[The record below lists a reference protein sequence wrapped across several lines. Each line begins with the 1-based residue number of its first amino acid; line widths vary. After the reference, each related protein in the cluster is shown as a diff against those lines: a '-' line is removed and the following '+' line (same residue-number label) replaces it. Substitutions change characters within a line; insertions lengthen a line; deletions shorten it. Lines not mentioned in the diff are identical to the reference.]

1 MMPRLLITTHPMKPR
16 TNSGT
21 NGGRFPPCNG
31 PECSIAWGRRRSA
44 QAIPANTGA
53 SISTLASL
61 TVTAIDKAPP
71 PMMPPAAITWA
82 TSWVDSP
89 IHTPACSAES
99 PKIPDSAGINKIMVV
114 PYTTTIPRAV
124 ATSSSSES
132 VTESVAA
139 TAAAPQIEN
148 PEAMSSRWLR
158 DIFNHL
164 PVTIVIQKVS
174 PTAAMIE
181 TITHG
186 PSPKTTPSGICNPS
200 KTIPSRKIGFWAVFV
215 PVFNTAG
222 YGATF
227 RQRRPRM
234 MATTNPLIVGMGW
247 AISML
252 TTPIVVQTSTP
263 GKCRVK
269 VFSFLMVGM
278 RPVSLPPEQAGST
291 RITMMPY
298 HSDMAHDSTLM
309 DWLHIPAL
317 RLLVALS
324 EAQSLSAAGRLI
336 DMAQPN
342 ASRTIALMER
352 RIGVRIIE
360 RSQRG
365 STLTQDGR
373 LMASW
378 AQEALDSLERF
389 TLASQALVG
398 SGDAM
403 VSVGASQTVAEYLA
417 PLWISRLRSTHPRIT
432 VVLHMHNSEQVVHGV
447 TNGTFDIGFIE
458 SPNIPRHLN
467 LANILEDQL
476 KVVVSPEHD

>member
-1 MMPRLLITTHPMKPR
+1 
-16 TNSGT
+16 
-21 NGGRFPPCNG
+21 
-31 PECSIAWGRRRSA
+31 
-44 QAIPANTGA
+44 
-53 SISTLASL
+53 
-61 TVTAIDKAPP
+61 
-71 PMMPPAAITWA
+71 
-82 TSWVDSP
+82 
-89 IHTPACSAES
+89 
-99 PKIPDSAGINKIMVV
+99 
-114 PYTTTIPRAV
+114 
-124 ATSSSSES
+124 
-132 VTESVAA
+132 
-139 TAAAPQIEN
+139 
-148 PEAMSSRWLR
+148 
-158 DIFNHL
+158 
-164 PVTIVIQKVS
+164 
-174 PTAAMIE
+174 
-181 TITHG
+181 
-186 PSPKTTPSGICNPS
+186 
-200 KTIPSRKIGFWAVFV
+200 
-215 PVFNTAG
+215 
-222 YGATF
+222 
-227 RQRRPRM
+227 
-234 MATTNPLIVGMGW
+234 
-247 AISML
+247 
-252 TTPIVVQTSTP
+252 
-263 GKCRVK
+263 
-269 VFSFLMVGM
+269 
-278 RPVSLPPEQAGST
+278 
-291 RITMMPY
+291 MPY

-398 SGDAM
+398 SGEAM

-476 KVVVSPEHD
+476 KVVVSPEHDWARFTELGTIITLNELAATPLVVRESGSGTRALLDEVLSHHKRAHPISELNSTSAIIRAAREGIGPAVLSSLAAEEEIKSGRLISVPLASKPLRRILRAAWSGPSQLTGPAAHILETALRVKGTSNPRV